1 MLASFR
7 AAWAEKK
14 QFAAQLLTNL
24 LADADR
30 SASNDTSK
38 QLAAEER
45 YNLLAYVGCSAA
57 IVEGCGSKCSNDLPG
72 DVLRSSYAGRHSQW
86 C

>member
-7 AAWAEKK
+7 AAWAEK
-14 QFAAQLLTNL
+14 QHFAAQLLTSL

-30 SASNDTSK
+30 SASKGTSK
-38 QLAAEER
+38 RLAAEEQ

-57 IVEGCGSKCSNDLPG
+57 IVEACGSKCSNDLPG
-72 DVLRSSYAGRHSQW
+72 DALESSFAKKPPQ
-86 C
+86 